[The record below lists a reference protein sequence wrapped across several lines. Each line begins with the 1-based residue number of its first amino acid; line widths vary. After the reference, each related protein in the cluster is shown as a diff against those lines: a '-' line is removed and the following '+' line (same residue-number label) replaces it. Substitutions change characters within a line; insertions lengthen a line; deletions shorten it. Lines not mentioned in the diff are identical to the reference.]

1 MASSETRDTAPDAQ
15 SDLKRKLLARI
26 GVAGVMIA
34 LLLGTLAVFDRINAP
49 EETEDEE
56 PRFTAPVPVAKKEMT
71 QPLTPAGADGPNPA
85 DTAAAPA
92 EAETSAAPVD
102 PAVPPEATG
111 APPPPSVAAT
121 PGLPAPREGS
131 RGAGAHPPAPAAA
144 TPPASGVA
152 GASGAPPAA
161 LPAPPAAVAVSPSPR
176 ADSAPLRPG
185 TGYALQA
192 GVFADTRRAEELHAL
207 LTLNGIPSTIESRV
221 QVGPFRTRQ
230 EAEAARARM
239 QALGVEALLLPP
251 KGGARR

>member
-85 DTAAAPA
+85 DAAAAPA

-102 PAVPPEATG
+102 RTVAPEATG
-111 APPPPSVAAT
+111 TPPPPSVAAT

-131 RGAGAHPPAPAAA
+131 RGAGAPAPAA

-152 GASGAPPAA
+152 GAGSAPPAA
-161 LPAPPAAVAVSPSPR
+161 LPAPPAAVAASPSPR

>member
-102 PAVPPEATG
+102 RTVAPEATG
-111 APPPPSVAAT
+111 TPPPPSVAAT

-131 RGAGAHPPAPAAA
+131 RGAGAPAPAA

-152 GASGAPPAA
+152 GAGSAPPAA
-161 LPAPPAAVAVSPSPR
+161 LPAPPAAVAASPSPR

>member
-85 DTAAAPA
+85 DAAAAPA
-92 EAETSAAPVD
+92 EAETSAAPVNRTV
-102 PAVPPEATG
+102 APEATG
-111 APPPPSVAAT
+111 TPPPPSVAAT

-131 RGAGAHPPAPAAA
+131 RGAGAPAPAA

-152 GASGAPPAA
+152 GAGSAPPAA
-161 LPAPPAAVAVSPSPR
+161 LPAPPAAVAASPSPR

>member
-85 DTAAAPA
+85 DAAAAPA

-102 PAVPPEATG
+102 RTVAPEATG
-111 APPPPSVAAT
+111 TPPPPSVAAT

-131 RGAGAHPPAPAAA
+131 RGAGAPAPAA

-152 GASGAPPAA
+152 GAGSAPPAA
-161 LPAPPAAVAVSPSPR
+161 LPAPPAAVAASPSPR

-239 QALGVEALLLPP
+239 QALGIEALLLPP